1 MPACG
6 NVNPVASWCLKI
18 LRQNNRLLT
27 KIPPHVVFKSTQ
39 LKWERIMKYAIISA
53 TTLALLLTACTT
65 NPFTGE
71 EQASKTA
78 IGAGTGAALGAV
90 AGAILGG
97 TNSADARRAALIGA
111 GLGALAGGGVGAY
124 MDNQE
129 SKLRERLNESG
140 VSVTRVGDSIVLN
153 MPSNITFDSN
163 RAELKPQFYDTLNS
177 VVEVFKEY
185 KQTLIDVVGH
195 TDSDGA
201 DDFNY
206 DLSRRRAAS
215 VAQYLSSQ
223 QLDPNRFSVEGHGE
237 RDPIASN
244 ATASGKAQNR
254 RVEITI
260 SPLT

>member
-1 MPACG
+1 MKFAFTPLIAL
-6 NVNPVASWCLKI
+6 SLI
-18 LRQNNRLLT
+18 LT
-27 KIPPHVVFKSTQ
+27 G
-39 LKWERIMKYAIISA
+39 
-53 TTLALLLTACTT
+53 CTE
-65 NPFTGE
+65 NAFTGE
-71 EQASKTA
+71 QQLSKT
-78 IGAGTGAALGAV
+78 GAGAGVGAVIGGV
-90 AGAILGG
+90 AGAIIGG

-111 GLGALAGGGVGAY
+111 GLGAIAGGGIGAY

-129 SKLRERLNESG
+129 AKLRERLSNTG
-140 VSVTRVGDSIVLN
+140 ISVTRRGDSIVLN

-163 RAELKPQFYDTLNS
+163 RAELKPLFYPTLDS

-195 TDSDGA
+195 TDSTGA
-201 DDFNY
+201 ADANY
-206 DLSRRRAAS
+206 DLSRRRAAA

-244 ATASGKAQNR
+244 ATPSGKAQNR

-260 SPLT
+260 APLT